1 MVMAEEKSALEFVAV
16 PMALR
21 EVLADA
27 PMEKVGMALMLAL
40 YCGLQCN
47 GGVIAGARL
56 WSSRQTLIR
65 VGLSRVPDE
74 DEPGLW
80 EWRGDDLHVLL
91 YSVEYEKRTIARR
104 KAGRAAIETRWRNSQ
119 RIGNECVNTN
129 VDTNVNTNVLPT
141 NYDGNTNVD
150 TMVIQGKDKV
160 KNKNKGCVCSTVD
173 SEAQA
178 KQARAPLVEVDE
190 GYVAWMGAFCE
201 HLPALRRLRT
211 LPHDVAVASREAYR
225 ACPEAAQ
232 YAEMVGRYYAAAPD
246 SVKTYRPTALRF
258 MFEALHDIVEHACSW
273 CAVDD
278 RRQRK
283 LAATERARAQER
295 ANAVQDVENA
305 ISAED
310 AAEEFAAM
318 RKELRP

>member
-1 MVMAEEKSALEFVAV
+1 MIMAEEKSALEFVAV

-21 EVLADA
+21 EGLADA

-65 VGLSRVPDE
+65 VGLARIPLE
-74 DEPGLW
+74 DEAGLW
-80 EWRGDDLHVLL
+80 EWHGDDLHVLL

-104 KAGRAAIETRWRNSQ
+104 KAGRVAIETRWRNAQ
-119 RIGNECVNTN
+119 KLENERA
-129 VDTNVNTNVLPT
+129 DTNVLPT
-141 NYDGNTNVD
+141 YYDSNTNVD
-150 TMVIQGKDKV
+150 TMVIQGKSKGKDK
-160 KNKNKGCVCSTVD
+160 KNKGCVCSTVD

-225 ACPEAAQ
+225 ACPDAAQ
-232 YAEMVGRYYAAAPD
+232 YAEQVGRYYAAAPD

-278 RRQRK
+278 SRQRK
-283 LAATERARAQER
+283 KAATERARAQER
-295 ANAVQDVENA
+295 ANAVQDVPDA
-305 ISAED
+305 ISAEE
-310 AAEEFAAM
+310 AEAEFAAM